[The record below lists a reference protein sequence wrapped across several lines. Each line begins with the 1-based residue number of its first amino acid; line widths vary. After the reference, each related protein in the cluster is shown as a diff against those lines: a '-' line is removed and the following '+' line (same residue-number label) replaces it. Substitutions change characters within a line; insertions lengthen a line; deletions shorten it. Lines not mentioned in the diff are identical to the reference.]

1 MNANERSGEKG
12 SRRPQSPKKAQ
23 PNRSK
28 IRMTVWW
35 TSENYHWLKENIS
48 NVSHFLNKVIDE
60 LKNQIEPRLILITP
74 KTHSIFQAGVAE
86 SGKGAG
92 LKTLS
97 RRGPGVQIPP
107 PAWFYFEDLHFKRLL
122 CSYLLLQ
129 ISDF

>member
-12 SRRPQSPKKAQ
+12 NRRLQSPKKAQ

-35 TSENYHWLKENIS
+35 TSENYRWLKENIS

-74 KTHSIFQAGVAE
+74 KTHPVIQAGVAE
-86 SGKGAG
+86 PGQ
-92 LKTLS
+92 
-97 RRGPGVQIPP
+97 RRETQ
-107 PAWFYFEDLHFKRLL
+107 DLLPQGFVGSNPTPRTTA
-122 CSYLLLQ
+122 SYPDEFHTSSL
-129 ISDF
+129 